1 MTRKAT
7 TNGLALV
14 EFTAYSAGKG
24 SEVETPSATISIDGK
39 ALENFDPNVTDYTL
53 TAMSSQPKVTATISG
68 HGVVTVVNP
77 GNTNLPTLVRL
88 ISKDGNLV
96 KEYRLHFKTAFQTT
110 PNRRS

>member
-24 SEVETPSATISIDGK
+24 AEVETPSATISIDGK

-53 TAMSSQPKVTATISG
+53 TIMALNQS
-68 HGVVTVVNP
+68 HCDN
-77 GNTNLPTLVRL
+77 
-88 ISKDGNLV
+88 
-96 KEYRLHFKTAFQTT
+96 
-110 PNRRS
+110 